1 MIKTRA
7 SLALLQDGAKD
18 IQQDHTASNFEFWSF
33 DIVSDFEFRASDFL
47 L

>member
-7 SLALLQDGAKD
+7 SLTLFRDGAED
-18 IQQDHTASNFEFWSF
+18 IHQDRTVSNFDLWSF